1 MDDID
6 RSSTNNMSMIDK
18 IAHFVVLVGPDSATK
33 IFQHLPK
40 GHVEEISKKIA
51 TITSIDRDT
60 SLAILDEFHLYTR
73 SKQYISTGG
82 FDFAKD
88 ILYKSLGRGDADG
101 VLDKLSRLN
110 MQNQSFS
117 YLDGI
122 NTKQLAGFIKDESPQ
137 TIAIVISHMESN
149 EAAEVLDNFD
159 DDLKVKVAM
168 QMASIKDVSPD
179 VIKTISDVLE
189 TKLEALTS
197 SIVDV
202 GGVKSV
208 ADMLNRIGPKSKD
221 ILKNINLID
230 TTMATQIK
238 ENMFVFE
245 DLIDLEI
252 DAIQKILQQ
261 VDSEVVA
268 KALKN
273 VTEEDMDKIKSG
285 MSQRAQ
291 VRFEEEFEMLVKVKI
306 KDVEAAQK
314 QMLEVAQKLI
324 DEGVIDRDND
334 EE

>member
-6 RSSTNNMSMIDK
+6 RSSTQNMSMIDK
-18 IAHFVVLVGPDSATK
+18 IAHFIVLVGPDSATK
-33 IFQHLPK
+33 VFQHLPK

-51 TITSIDRDT
+51 TISSIDRDT

-110 MQNQSFS
+110 MQNQSFA

-122 NTKQLAGFIKDESPQ
+122 NTKQLSGFIKDESPQ

-245 DLIDLEI
+245 DLIELEI

-334 EE
+334 DD

>member
-6 RSSTNNMSMIDK
+6 RSATKNMSMIDK
-18 IAHFVVLVGPDSATK
+18 IAHFIVLVGPDNATK

-40 GHVEEISKKIA
+40 NHVEEISKKIA

-88 ILYKSLGRGDADG
+88 ILYKSLGRGDADS

-110 MQNQSFS
+110 MQNQSFA

-137 TIAIVISHMESN
+137 TIAIIISHMESY
-149 EAAEVLDNFD
+149 EAAEVLENFD

-208 ADMLNRIGPKSKD
+208 ADMLNKIGPKSKD

-245 DLIDLEI
+245 DLIALDV

-261 VDSEVVA
+261 VDTEVVA

-273 VTEEDMDKIKSG
+273 VTDEDREKIKSA
-285 MSQRAQ
+285 MSQRARA
-291 VRFEEEFEMLVKVKI
+291 RFDEEFEMLVKVKI

-324 DEGVIDRDND
+324 DEGVIDRES
-334 EE
+334 EEE

>member
-110 MQNQSFS
+110 MQNQSFA

>member
-6 RSSTNNMSMIDK
+6 RSSTQNMSMIDK

-110 MQNQSFS
+110 MQNQSFA

-245 DLIDLEI
+245 DLIDHEI